1 LTKHNFLMPN
11 LVPIVVPNLVR
22 IRVRILVRMTAVA
35 AAFAACS
42 SPATGIRPHDGG
54 MDAPAPKIDAPA
66 KDYYCPADA
75 MGGGNCPINFCG
87 TLATAGGLAA
97 NTPGYAQSGSDALCN
112 GGRVCVVGQPVPAGN
127 AFELTCVAPT
137 SGALSFGAPCSPDP
151 AKGMRCANDS
161 LCIASA
167 DFPTQPFCATM
178 CRNDADCPA
187 SSSCVEYATAPAPDA
202 TVAHVGMCTPA
213 SKIAS
218 TACARESACPAGQG
232 CVAAGTRTSLTV
244 CKATGGTLAVGAA
257 CTSAAQCLSG
267 TCYDREFKTP
277 GVNNKTLCS
286 SVCSRNSDCGADQ
299 VCARLVQ
306 NNNGT
311 PNDPTD
317 DVVGGVCQ
325 SLFTP
330 IGVSGCALDSDC
342 VALAN
347 GSDTCDVTH
356 GLCYN
361 KSAVPGSACTSEAG
375 CMIGGVCSMDAHLF
389 PGGYCQL
396 YGCAPNPTGATPAVD
411 LCPGAGSVC
420 TQRGGPDAPL
430 YACYDGCQLG
440 ADAAAQMCLRA
451 SAGYFCMSPVSGQP
465 ASICLGQSGT

>member
-1 LTKHNFLMPN
+1 ML
-11 LVPIVVPNLVR
+11 
-22 IRVRILVRMTAVA
+22 AVA
-35 AAFAACS
+35 AVFAACS
-42 SPATGIRPHDGG
+42 SPTVGVRHQDAG
-54 MDAPAPKIDAPA
+54 MDTPVQKIDAPA

-87 TLATAGGLAA
+87 TLQTAAALAA
-97 NTPGYAQSGSDALCN
+97 NPPGYGQSGADSLCN
-112 GGRVCVVGQPVPAGN
+112 GGRVCIVGQPVPAGD
-127 AFELTCVAPT
+127 AFHLTCVAPT
-137 SGALSFGAPCSPDP
+137 SGALAFGAPCSPDP
-151 AKGMRCANDS
+151 AKGMRCADDS

-167 DFPTQPFCATM
+167 DFPTQPFCASM
-178 CRNDADCPA
+178 CRNDADCPT
-187 SSSCVEYATAPAPDA
+187 SSRCLEYATVQAPDGTA
-202 TVAHVGMCTPA
+202 AHVGMCTPQ
-213 SKIAS
+213 SKIAA
-218 TACARESACPAGQG
+218 TPCTHESACPAGQG
-232 CVAAGTRTSLTV
+232 CVAGGTRTTLTV
-244 CKATGGTLAVGAA
+244 CKTTGGTLPVGSA
-257 CTSAAQCLSG
+257 CTDAGKCLSG

-277 GVNNKTLCS
+277 GGTNKTFCS
-286 SVCSRNSDCGADQ
+286 SVCTFNSDCGADQ
-299 VCARLVQ
+299 VCARIVQ

-311 PNDPTD
+311 PSDPTD

-361 KSAVPGSACTSEAG
+361 KSAVPGSACTSAAG
-375 CMIGGVCSMDAHLF
+375 CMVGGVCSMDPHLF

-396 YGCAPNPTGATPAVD
+396 YGCEPSPTGTTPPVN
-411 LCPGAGSVC
+411 LCPGDGSVC
-420 TQRGGPDAPL
+420 LQRGGPDAPL

-451 SAGYFCMSPVSGQP
+451 SAGYFCVPP
-465 ASICLGQSGT
+465 AAGLQARICLGQGGT